1 MTTLPLRAR
10 PMRSRD
16 PGDADKE
23 NNVTTIHPAN
33 SDSAIEEQGD
43 PVDDTRAF
51 RRALGQ
57 FATGVTVVT
66 TATQD
71 RLVGMAVN
79 SFAAVSLDP
88 PLISWSIR
96 NESANRQ
103 AFTEGEHFGV
113 SVLAEDQ
120 VDVCSVFGRP
130 REGQFDEVPWTPSIH
145 GDPLLDQAIAHF
157 ECTVEMTHPG
167 GDHEVV
173 IGRVHRYT
181 RFEGAP
187 LLFSQG
193 QYRVGSDHP
202 QLENTSA
209 AEDLRLGDGKE
220 GGPIFVSLLK
230 TTERCLSDQFQE
242 YREQLELSV
251 AGSRI
256 INILDDGPARVDQL
270 ASGALM
276 GTAAIEDTLQD
287 LVVRELATG
296 DGSGPYALTPQG
308 KRTRELLLASA
319 QEFNAKLIGRID
331 PQDMET
337 TRRVLMKLLTA

>member
-1 MTTLPLRAR
+1 MTTLPVRAR
-10 PMRSRD
+10 SMRSRET
-16 PGDADKE
+16 GDADEE
-23 NNVTTIHPAN
+23 NTVTTIHSAD
-33 SDSAIEEQGD
+33 SDSVIEEQGD

-57 FATGVTVVT
+57 FATGITVVT
-66 TATQD
+66 TADQD

-96 NESANRQ
+96 NESVSRR
-103 AFTEGEHFGV
+103 AFTQGEHFAV
-113 SVLAEDQ
+113 NVLAEDQ

-130 REGQFDEVPWTPSIH
+130 REGQFEEVPWTPSIH

-157 ECTVEMTHPG
+157 ECKVEATHPG
-167 GDHEVV
+167 GDHEII

-181 RFEGAP
+181 RLAGAP

-193 QYRVGSDHP
+193 QYRVSSDHP
-202 QLENTSA
+202 QLANTSA
-209 AEDLRLGDGKE
+209 AEDLRLGADQD

-230 TTERCLSDQFQE
+230 TTERCLSDQFEE
-242 YREQLELSV
+242 YRERLGLSV

-256 INILDDGPARVDQL
+256 INSLDDAPAGVDQL

-276 GTAAIEDTLQD
+276 GTAAIEDALQD
-287 LVVRELATG
+287 LVARDLVTG
-296 DGSGPYALTPQG
+296 DANGPYALTAQG
-308 KRTRELLLASA
+308 KRMREILLAGA
-319 QEFNAKLIGRID
+319 QEFNAKLVSRID

-337 TRRVLMKLLTA
+337 TRRVLMNLLTA